1 MICHHHLSSPSRL
14 TVTFNRRFQPSLL
27 TVTSS
32 RCLQPLLAT
41 RPRYLIPASNQGGGR
56 RAQQSSQKKAAQE
69 TPNCACHRISNEAG
83 MRGWQKEF
91 EKSGQGLW
99 DQGGL
104 RKNQDKACGIR
115 AGFASLSPIVFSES
129 FFQNRCPQG
138 SP

>member
-1 MICHHHLSSPSRL
+1 
-14 TVTFNRRFQPSLL
+14 
-27 TVTSS
+27 
-32 RCLQPLLAT
+32 LQPLLAT